1 MTEKREFACNRRRK
15 DHWTRQVEQTSL
27 RGESYWPRGTQG
39 AWTGK
44 QAVKE
49 KDWEAICESEN

>member
-1 MTEKREFACNRRRK
+1 MTEKREFTCNRRRK
-15 DHWTRQVEQTSL
+15 DHWTSQVEQTSM

-44 QAVKE
+44 
-49 KDWEAICESEN
+49 